1 MSQTLCLECDAPLQS
16 ERSQGLCPRC
26 LLKLGLSTQ
35 LDSASIRDAGE
46 RRLIAPPL
54 FPFEFGHYRVTRL
67 LGRGGMGAVY
77 EAEDLR
83 NRRRVALKVLGR
95 TLESTEARQR
105 FLREGL
111 LAASINHSHCVYVFG
126 TEEIEDVPVI
136 TMELVPGGTLQ
147 DLVQKSGPL
156 PVKDAVDRILEVLSG
171 LESAHAVGVLHRD
184 VKPSNCFVDSD
195 GSVKVGDFGLS
206 ISTLAQP
213 NLVLT
218 TAGRMIGT
226 PAFSAPEQLRGET
239 VDARADF
246 YSVGA
251 TLYYLVTGKP
261 PFFGDNLVGVLAEV
275 LDKPA
280 PSPRH
285 LRPEIPEGLD
295 RVILRCLSKAADERH
310 RDYAELR
317 RALLPFASS
326 APVAAPLAK
335 RILAHFVD
343 RALLR
348 MPFLVGGSLGMSETL
363 QRWAWAP
370 TVLSIAYFGFS
381 EWRWGSTPGK
391 RFFGLRVS
399 SQSGGTPRLGQ
410 TLARA
415 ATFDLFK
422 LLGLITSGLG
432 FDSIGWVL
440 TQFGLVYH
448 PLLAISARAR
458 NGYATL
464 LDFATGTR
472 VVLDSRQP
480 APQERPVSELHSDI
494 ESSAQRC
501 GPYHLLERIDQGASS
516 ELWVGFDARMMRKV
530 WVRKL
535 SHGEPEVADFLRN
548 VSRSG
553 RLRWL
558 QGQRGE
564 LNWDAYE
571 HAPGQPLMALLQKP
585 NPWKAVCGWLKD
597 LAEEIAAAE
606 ADGSLPQKLSLDRI
620 WITSAGRAKLLDF
633 PVQAGRDPSLAEINE
648 PQAFLNQIAIS
659 ALEGRC
665 AKAAEAQV
673 NAPRLPLPIG
683 IKRALVRLTQNTTI
697 PEFVHDLKGALQRAG
712 NLLPW
717 QRALLALG
725 PTLPALWQ
733 LFFGLL
739 AMASPQVESKPK
751 PQWVALRDALRMHEA
766 LEEGREVT
774 NQSPQPKLGSLET
787 YIADRFRKTVQ
798 TENSEAK
805 MTMTL
810 STDAD
815 SDKERLQQI
824 LDRNPHPTQE
834 EVSRAKADLG
844 DALNSWGD
852 PVWLY
857 EPDLDW
863 PLVSQRARFRLSA
876 TLLIAVLAALIAR
889 SGLVMRSL
897 GITVVLPDG
906 SPANRWRA
914 AWRATLHWA
923 WWWPAL
929 WAFSIEPAWGP
940 LLGGALTLGALGVM
954 LTLALRGKRALCDRL
969 AGTWIVQG

>member
-1 MSQTLCLECDAPLQS
+1 MSQTHCLEYDAPLQS
-16 ERSQGLCPRC
+16 ELSEGLCPRC

-35 LDSASIRDAGE
+35 LTSTPIQDAGE
-46 RRLIAPPL
+46 RRLLAPPL
-54 FPFEFGHYRVTRL
+54 CPFEFGHYRGTRL

-77 EAEDLR
+77 EAEDRR

-111 LAASINHSHCVYVFG
+111 LAASINHPHCVYVFG

-213 NLVLT
+213 NLLLT

-239 VDARADF
+239 VDARGDF

-251 TLYYLVTGKP
+251 TLYYLLTGKP

-280 PSPRH
+280 PSPRQ

-295 RVILRCLSKAADERH
+295 RVILRCLSKAADERC

-326 APVAAPLAK
+326 APIPAPLAK
-335 RILAHFVD
+335 RILAHSVD
-343 RALLR
+343 RALLSV
-348 MPFLVGGSLGMSETL
+348 PFFVGGFLGMSETL

-370 TVLSIAYFGFS
+370 TVLTLAYFGFS
-381 EWRWGSTPGK
+381 EWRWGSTLGK
-391 RFFGLRVS
+391 RVFDLRVA

-415 ATFDLFK
+415 AIFYLADL
-422 LLGLITSGLG
+422 LRLITSGLG
-432 FDSIGWVL
+432 FDLIGWVL
-440 TQFGLVYH
+440 TLFGLVYH

-480 APQERPVSELHSDI
+480 APQRPVSELHSDP
-494 ESSAQRC
+494 ESAAEQC
-501 GPYHLLERIDQGASS
+501 GPYHLLERIDQGAAS

-530 WVRKL
+530 WVRKV

-564 LNWDAYE
+564 RNWDAYE
-571 HAPGQPLMALLQKP
+571 HAPGQPLMALLQRP
-585 NPWKAVCGWLKD
+585 HPWRTVCGWLKD
-597 LAEEIAAAE
+597 VAEEMAAAE
-606 ADGSLPQKLSLDRI
+606 ADGSLPQKLGLDRI

-633 PVQAGRDPSLAEINE
+633 PAQANRDASSAELTE

-665 AKAAEAQV
+665 AKTSEAQV

-683 IKRALVRLTQNTTI
+683 IRRALVRLTQNTTI

-717 QRALLALG
+717 QRALLVLG
-725 PTLPALWQ
+725 PTLPALFQ
-733 LFFGLL
+733 LSVGLL
-739 AMASPQVESKPK
+739 AMASPQVESKPLQ
-751 PQWVALRDALRMHEA
+751 QWQALVAALRMHED
-766 LEEGREVT
+766 LEAGRKVM
-774 NQSPQPKLGSLET
+774 NHSPQPKLESLET
-787 YIADRFRKTVQ
+787 YMADRFRKTVQ
-798 TENSEAK
+798 KENSEDK
-805 MTMTL
+805 MTMAL
-810 STDAD
+810 FTDAA
-815 SDKERLQQI
+815 DKGRLQQI
-824 LDRNPHPTQE
+824 LDRNPYPTQE

-852 PVWLY
+852 PVWLNK
-857 EPDLDW
+857 PVLDW
-863 PLVSQRARFRLSA
+863 PAWSKSARWMLSA
-876 TLLIAVLAALIAR
+876 TLLIAVLAALMGR
-889 SGLVMRSL
+889 SGLVMRGL

-906 SPANRWRA
+906 GPANRWRA
-914 AWRATLHWA
+914 AWRATLDWG

-940 LLGGALTLGALGVM
+940 LLGGALTLGALGIM
-954 LTLALRGKRALCDRL
+954 LTLALRGQRSLCDRL